1 MSSPLFSIITCTLNS
16 VDWIDESI
24 RSVLC
29 QRHVTIDYVFVD
41 GGSTDGTLEKLR
53 AIPREITL
61 IENRRNG
68 ISDAMNA
75 GVAAARGDIVAH
87 LHSDDYYLHPEVLI
101 SVAHRFASSG
111 CRWLFGRTARAINGR
126 LLPESYT
133 APRYSRHQLL
143 NGNFIPHP
151 ATFVE
156 RALLNECGLFDTR
169 LRYAMDYDLWL
180 RLSAIADPLQLD
192 DALTAFREHAGSLST
207 RDRIAAMKEDLAVRL
222 VHTGPRPL
230 RRLMHHA
237 RFMVRRRR
245 AQRSLIE
252 SQNTELRNPE
262 QTSHRSLNN
271 A

>member
-41 GGSTDGTLEKLR
+41 GGSTDGTLDKLR

-61 IENRRNG
+61 IENHRNG

-87 LHSDDYYLHPEVLI
+87 LHSDDYYLHPEVLS
-101 SVAHRFASSG
+101 SVAHRFGSSG
-111 CRWLFGRTARAINGR
+111 CRWLFGRTARAINGQ

-133 APRYSRHQLL
+133 APRYSRQQLL

-156 RALLNECGLFDTR
+156 RSLLNECGLFDTR

-237 RFMVRRRR
+237 RYMVRRRR
-245 AQRSLIE
+245 AQRSLSE
-252 SQNTELRNPE
+252 NQNTELRNPE